1 MSALD
6 AYRKNERK
14 MRHLSRGAM
23 TSRIG
28 DSQFCRGVT
37 IQIQFAIDIPGG
49 PHHG

>member
-6 AYRKNERK
+6 AYRQDERK
-14 MRHLSRGAM
+14 LQHLSRGAM

-28 DSQFCRGVT
+28 DSQPILGAT
-37 IQIQFAIDIPGG
+37 IQIQFAIDVAGG